1 MIIKIKTLLFIITVT
16 FFTQSLF
23 GQNQPNKMSN
33 MREYYFVELIRIPD
47 RPKLDSV
54 TTAKIQMAHLNN
66 IDSLHKSGKL
76 VLAGP
81 FGDDKGGGVFILKA
95 KSLEEATEMCN
106 SDSAIKN
113 GRLNYK
119 VRPWWTNKTMFT
131 SEKE

>member
-1 MIIKIKTLLFIITVT
+1 MRFLLFITAVMLIS
-16 FFTQSLF
+16 QPLF
-23 GQNQPNKMSN
+23 AQNEKNDMSN
-33 MREYYFVELIRIPD
+33 MREYYLVELIRIPN

-81 FGDDKGGGVFILKA
+81 FGDDKGGGIFILKA
-95 KSLEEATEMCN
+95 KSLKEATEICD
-106 SDSAIKN
+106 SDPAIKN

-119 VRPWWTNKTMFT
+119 VRPWWTDRTMFT

>member
-23 GQNQPNKMSN
+23 GQNQPDKMSN

-106 SDSAIKN
+106 SDPAIKN